1 MAIPDVKTNSKK
13 RRASGDALLIAL
25 LVAGG
30 AIIVCLRLFVFQPFS
45 IPSGSMVPTLI
56 PGDYVLVSKISYGYG
71 PYSLP
76 LATAGL
82 SHRIPASWLPERGDV
97 VVFRVTGKT
106 AVDFI
111 KRVAGRPGDRVQ
123 MTKGV
128 LSING
133 VAVPRQ
139 RIGGTTVEGSNQHG
153 TRYRETLP
161 SGVSYLTLS
170 LNDNGIYANTP
181 EYIVPP
187 GHYLRARRQPRQFGR
202 QPYARSGRLRSGREH
217 DRPRR
222 TYRVFKPERRA
233 LGPGLSGRSLVAAKT
248 ARGIRPAS
256 CQPAGRRRGAAVPP
270 GGTRIAPRSF

>member
-1 MAIPDVKTNSKK
+1 
-13 RRASGDALLIAL
+13 
-25 LVAGG
+25 
-30 AIIVCLRLFVFQPFS
+30 
-45 IPSGSMVPTLI
+45 
-56 PGDYVLVSKISYGYG
+56 LVSKISYGYG

-111 KRVAGRPGDRVQ
+111 KRVVGRPGDRVQ

-139 RIGGTTVEGSNQHG
+139 RIGDTTNEGSNQHR

-161 SGVSYLTLS
+161 SGVSYMTLS
-170 LNDNGIYANTP
+170 LDDNGIYATTP

-187 GHYLRARRQPRQFGR
+187 GHYFVLGDNRDNSVDSRMLDQVGYVPVENMIGRAEIILFSGGADGLRW
-202 QPYARSGRLRSGREH
+202 
-217 DRPRR
+217 DRM
-222 TYRVFKPERRA
+222 F
-233 LGPGLSGRSLVAAKT
+233 
-248 ARGIRPAS
+248 
-256 CQPAGRRRGAAVPP
+256 QAV
-270 GGTRIAPRSF
+270 R

>member
-1 MAIPDVKTNSKK
+1 VAIPDVKTNSKK
-13 RRASGDALLIAL
+13 RRTSGDAFLIAL

-30 AIIVCLRLFVFQPFS
+30 AIIVCLRLFVFQPFN

-111 KRVAGRPGDRVQ
+111 KRVVGRPGDRVQ

-139 RIGGTTVEGSNQHG
+139 RIGDTTNEGSNQHR

-161 SGVSYLTLS
+161 SGVSYMTLS
-170 LNDNGIYANTP
+170 LDDNGIYATTP

-187 GHYLRARRQPRQFGR
+187 GHYFVLGDNRDNSVDSRMLDQVGYVPVENMIGRAEIILFSGGADGLRW
-202 QPYARSGRLRSGREH
+202 
-217 DRPRR
+217 DRM
-222 TYRVFKPERRA
+222 F
-233 LGPGLSGRSLVAAKT
+233 
-248 ARGIRPAS
+248 
-256 CQPAGRRRGAAVPP
+256 QAV
-270 GGTRIAPRSF
+270 R

>member
-1 MAIPDVKTNSKK
+1 VAIPDVKTNSKK
-13 RRASGDALLIAL
+13 RRTSGDALLIAL
-25 LVAGG
+25 LVAEG
-30 AIIVCLRLFVFQPFS
+30 AIIVCLRLIVFQPFS
-45 IPSGSMVPTLI
+45 IPSGSMVPTLV

-111 KRVAGRPGDRVQ
+111 KRVVGRPGDRVQ

-139 RIGGTTVEGSNQHG
+139 RIGDTTIEGSNQHG

-161 SGVSYLTLS
+161 SGVSYITLS
-170 LNDNGIYANTP
+170 LDDNGIYATTP
-181 EYIVPP
+181 EYTVPA
-187 GHYLRARRQPRQFGR
+187 GHYFVLGDNRNNSVDSRMLDQVGYVPVENMIGRAELIVFSSQ
-202 QPYARSGRLRSGREH
+202 SGVRWE
-217 DRPRR
+217 
-222 TYRVFKPERRA
+222 RVFQVVR
-233 LGPGLSGRSLVAAKT
+233 
-248 ARGIRPAS
+248 
-256 CQPAGRRRGAAVPP
+256 
-270 GGTRIAPRSF
+270 